1 MKISNLLDRDFKVVT
16 VKLFEEFWRRL
27 DKKGEKL
34 EIYNKELENIKNQTD
49 LENTKS
55 EIKNT
60 LEGINSKFDYRGMDN

>member
-34 EIYNKELENIKNQTD
+34 EIYNKELENIKNQTE
-49 LENTKS
+49 LQNT
-55 EIKNT
+55 IT
-60 LEGINSKFDYRGMDN
+60 